1 MVGTTLDD
9 SEDEMSQHYGSDS
22 EDEVEQPPVTDKV
35 EDIQA
40 KM

>member
-1 MVGTTLDD
+1 MVGTTLDQSD
-9 SEDEMSQHYGSDS
+9 DEMSDQHGSDS
-22 EDEVEQPPVTDKV
+22 EDDIEQPPVTDKV